1 MLLKDTIHMAL
12 RGVNSNP
19 SRSLLTML
27 GIIIGVCSVVLMTSI
42 GASVQGL
49 ILSQVNSIGTDT
61 IIVIPGKLQ
70 GIAAQTDTLTFED
83 ADAIERLNT
92 VAKVSKAI
100 AVSGNVVYGR
110 EEEAPELN
118 GVDEEFFEMQS
129 IEAGVGRLI
138 DAADVKAASSVVVL
152 GSDTATNL
160 FGNQDPIGKRVR
172 IGNQT
177 FSVIGVTKRMGSRG
191 FGSMDKQG
199 YIPVTTAQIMT
210 GRKHVTALMVQAAGD
225 VELAIQDMTALLRQR
240 HRIKNP
246 ENDADKDDF
255 SIQSAAQALEILET
269 VTFSLTIFLAAIAAI
284 SLIVGGIGIM
294 NIMLVAV
301 TERTREIG
309 LRKALGAKK
318 KDILTQFL
326 IESMVL
332 TLIGGVIGLMAG
344 IGISFVG
351 SLVVQKFLADYVFS
365 LSIPSSFL
373 ALIVAA
379 ATGLIFGIYPANK
392 AANLK
397 PIEAL
402 RYE

>member
-1 MLLKDTIHMAL
+1 
-12 RGVNSNP
+12 
-19 SRSLLTML
+19 ML

>member
-177 FSVIGVTKRMGSRG
+177 FSVIGMTKRMGSRG

-294 NIMLVAV
+294 NIML
-301 TERTREIG
+301 
-309 LRKALGAKK
+309 
-318 KDILTQFL
+318 
-326 IESMVL
+326 
-332 TLIGGVIGLMAG
+332 
-344 IGISFVG
+344 
-351 SLVVQKFLADYVFS
+351 
-365 LSIPSSFL
+365 
-373 ALIVAA
+373 
-379 ATGLIFGIYPANK
+379 
-392 AANLK
+392 
-397 PIEAL
+397 
-402 RYE
+402 

>member
-1 MLLKDTIHMAL
+1 
-12 RGVNSNP
+12 
-19 SRSLLTML
+19 
-27 GIIIGVCSVVLMTSI
+27 
-42 GASVQGL
+42 
-49 ILSQVNSIGTDT
+49 
-61 IIVIPGKLQ
+61 
-70 GIAAQTDTLTFED
+70 
-83 ADAIERLNT
+83 
-92 VAKVSKAI
+92 
-100 AVSGNVVYGR
+100 
-110 EEEAPELN
+110 
-118 GVDEEFFEMQS
+118 
-129 IEAGVGRLI
+129 
-138 DAADVKAASSVVVL
+138 
-152 GSDTATNL
+152 
-160 FGNQDPIGKRVR
+160 
-172 IGNQT
+172 
-177 FSVIGVTKRMGSRG
+177 
-191 FGSMDKQG
+191 
-199 YIPVTTAQIMT
+199 

-379 ATGLIFGIYPANK
+379 ATGRIFGIYPANK